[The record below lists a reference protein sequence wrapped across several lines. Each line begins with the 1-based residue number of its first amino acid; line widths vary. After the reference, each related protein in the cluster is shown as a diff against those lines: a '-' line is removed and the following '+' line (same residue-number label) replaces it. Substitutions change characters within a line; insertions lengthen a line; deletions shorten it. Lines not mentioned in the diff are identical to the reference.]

1 MQPTQEIVLLYNIQP
16 AERQDA
22 LLALL
27 DRLAMPHKIV
37 TPADADQTLGYLLSH
52 QGFSVTAPA
61 PSSGTAPQGEM
72 LILHGLSNLRLDA
85 LLKALRTSG
94 IAPVVLKAVV
104 TDTNIQWPLKTLYG
118 HLLLEHMQMRNIH
131 NQQGQA

>member
-37 TPADADQTLGYLLSH
+37 TPADADQTPGYLLRH
-52 QGFSVTAPA
+52 QGFSATATAPF
-61 PSSGTAPQGEM
+61 SGTAPQGEM

-94 IAPVVLKAVV
+94 IAPVALKAVV

-118 HLLLEHMQMRNIH
+118 HLLLEHMQMRNMH
-131 NQQGQA
+131 NPSGQA